1 MNKIRI
7 YSCVLALLTAF
18 VLQGCAGSA
27 NEVIMSEQEP
37 LADESD
43 YVIGPGDELRVFV
56 WDNPELAVTVPVR
69 PDGMIT
75 IPLVEDMI
83 AVGKT
88 PTDLARDIEMEL
100 AQYVRSPQVNI
111 IVTNFRG
118 TYRKQI
124 RVVGQAVQP
133 QSLSY
138 QSGMTLLDVII
149 EVGGLTEYAAGNR
162 AKIIR
167 WENNRQVEIKVDVED
182 LIGDGDIRENLK
194 MKPGDILIIPR
205 SVF

>member
-1 MNKIRI
+1 M
-7 YSCVLALLTAF
+7 
-18 VLQGCAGSA
+18 
-27 NEVIMSEQEP
+27 
-37 LADESD
+37 
-43 YVIGPGDELRVFV
+43 
-56 WDNPELAVTVPVR
+56 TVPVR

-75 IPLVEDMI
+75 IPLVEDMV

-88 PTDLARDIEMEL
+88 PTHLARDIEMEL
-100 AQYVRSPQVNI
+100 AQYVRTPQVNI

-124 RVVGQAVQP
+124 RVVGQAVRP

-162 AKIIR
+162 AKVIR
-167 WENNRQVEIKVDVED
+167 WENSRQTEIKVDVED
-182 LIGDGDIRENLK
+182 LIGDGDISENLE